1 MSKSQKDSINDI
13 KSDQDS
19 LSNKQLLNRKK
30 KRDSNISSEIFDQN
44 SSTNNEIICSIC
56 LGEEKLI
63 PNCFKCSTCSSYFHI
78 ECYNLFTFPA
88 TQEDKINIENVLNNF
103 ECYRCKEEK
112 KYGMEF
118 TCYICK
124 RHSGIIKK
132 IEEEKFLHH
141 FCYVFFK
148 DNLNY
153 SKGGNCNKCSRKK
166 IQVLKCEDAKCKE
179 KYHIQCA
186 IDHKIIFCLPY
197 MRSGDLKVDK
207 NNFNEK
213 IPFYCEIHNYDLI
226 KNFKDYTLTMQ
237 ISKNDKIQPNISETQ
252 KNENDNN
259 IEKEN
264 NIKKNIE
271 EEKNNN
277 SNNKI
282 SKESKDNEINNKNEN
297 NNTTNTI
304 SINNS
309 SLVKKENI
317 ISDNGNTNNKL
328 KNMKINNNINII
340 NDIIKENIYISNNL
354 KLEENQENNI
364 SSNINLHSF
373 NLTCSTD
380 NKTNVNSIL
389 NINNILTMNSNNNH
403 YLNPTNKNNINNIN
417 KNNSIINKIKEN
429 LNLKQE
435 IKSEKDNFKTQKIF
449 VTNSIPLFS
458 NLSKYQLIGTK
469 KRKRDEQPEK
479 TMDIFVVSST
489 PKKIKYDRFP
499 LLSRDNPKKL
509 INNSI
514 LFFK

>member
-78 ECYNLFTFPA
+78 ECYNLFTFPE
-88 TQEDKINIENVLNNF
+88 TKEDKINIENALNNF

-297 NNTTNTI
+297 KEENREEKKPEEEKEKDINKKSIITSVINLNVANTNDINSNSNSNNTLNNIITN
-304 SINNS
+304 
-309 SLVKKENI
+309 KKEK
-317 ISDNGNTNNKL
+317 DQEKEEKEKTNS
-328 KNMKINNNINII
+328 NII
-340 NDIIKENIYISNNL
+340 NSNSKSDNNSDSIGSSQKTPVKIDL
-354 KLEENQENNI
+354 GKHPGKIVSNAKLN
-364 SSNINLHSF
+364 
-373 NLTCSTD
+373 
-380 NKTNVNSIL
+380 
-389 NINNILTMNSNNNH
+389 NSNNDIINIS
-403 YLNPTNKNNINNIN
+403 LKKEKSSFIEEEIDININVDKMNIN
-417 KNNSIINKIKEN
+417 SNEEN
-429 LNLKQE
+429 EEDDEDVEYNPPE
-435 IKSEKDNFKTQKIF
+435 IKHEDIDLFDNFKNRNEKYSSRIQKI
-449 VTNSIPLFS
+449 L
-458 NLSKYQLIGTK
+458 
-469 KRKRDEQPEK
+469 
-479 TMDIFVVSST
+479 
-489 PKKIKYDRFP
+489 
-499 LLSRDNPKKL
+499 
-509 INNSI
+509 
-514 LFFK
+514 